1 MRAQALDL
9 KEGFRVSE
17 WSTTLGGRW
26 GLFIAPTS
34 KEPFGG
40 GGVFHRTSPVS
51 LEANEKLSGHRSQT
65 RQVRWGS
72 LKTGGIASRSWS
84 HTGQVR

>member
-17 WSTTLGGRW
+17 WSTALGGRW

-34 KEPFGG
+34 KGPFGG
-40 GGVFHRTSPVS
+40 GVFPRTSSVS

-72 LKTGGIASRSWS
+72 LEIGGIASRSWS